1 VPALE
6 SIGGT
11 QRAHRPLLLYLT
23 VLVIATAGLV
33 YELLAGALASYV
45 LGDSVTQFS
54 TTIGVYLSA
63 LGLGAFLSKYVRERL
78 AQRFVEIE
86 LAAALVGGSSAPILF
101 LAFGRA
107 EFFSVLLYTMV
118 IAIGTLVGLELPL
131 LLRILREEVEFET
144 LIARVLTFDY
154 VGALVGSLLF
164 ALVLVPK
171 LGLVR
176 TSLLFGCLNCAV
188 ALMTTWVLS
197 DRIYLRDRRRL
208 QVRGALLLS
217 LLVVAFAMADH
228 IVSYSEQS
236 LFDSHVIYSEQTPY
250 QRIVV
255 TRGGGGQQLY
265 LNGNLQFNSVDEY
278 RYHEALV
285 HPAMLSARRKQRV
298 LVLGGGDGLAVREIF
313 KHPEVEHVTLVEL
326 DPGMFRLA
334 REAEALRTLNED
346 ALHDPRVE
354 LVLRDAL
361 VWLDREIEKPFDV
374 VIVDFP
380 DPNNFSLGKLYS
392 TWFYHLL
399 HKAMHDD
406 TVVSVQSTSPLFAR
420 KSYWCVVESMRATGL
435 FTLPYH
441 ALVPSFGEWGYVLA
455 KKTPL
460 APPTHV
466 SMSGLRYLDDESL
479 RALFLFSP
487 DMAPLPVEPNRLNN
501 QLLVQYYEQDWD
513 HWN

>member
-1 VPALE
+1 ME
-6 SIGGT
+6 RS
-11 QRAHRPLLLYLT
+11 RRPLLLYLT

-78 AQRFVEIE
+78 AQRFVEVE
-86 LAAALVGGSSAPILF
+86 LAAALLGGSSAPVLF

-107 EFFSVLLYTMV
+107 DFFSVLLYTVV

-131 LLRILREEVEFET
+131 LMRILREEVEFET

-176 TSLLFGCLNCAV
+176 TSLLFGALNCSV
-188 ALMTTWVLS
+188 ALMTTWVLA
-197 DRIYLRDRRRL
+197 DRIYERDRRRL
-208 QVRGALLLS
+208 RIQGVALLGVLGI
-217 LLVVAFAMADH
+217 AFVLADR
-228 IVSYSEQS
+228 IVGYSEQT
-236 LFDSHVIYSEQTPY
+236 LFDSQVIYSEQTAY
-250 QRIVV
+250 QRIVI
-255 TRGGGGQQLY
+255 TKGGGGQQLF

-285 HPAMLSARRKQRV
+285 HPALLRAKHKRRV
-298 LVLGGGDGLAVREIF
+298 LVLGGGDGLAVREIL

-326 DPGMFRLA
+326 DPGMVRLA
-334 REAEALRTLNED
+334 RESEALRQLNDD
-346 ALHDPRVE
+346 ALHDERVE
-354 LVLRDAL
+354 VVLRDAL
-361 VWLDREIEKPFDV
+361 VWLDREVAQPFDV
-374 VIVDFP
+374 VVVDFP

-392 TWFYHLL
+392 TWFYTLL

-420 KSYWCVVESMRATGL
+420 KSFWCVVETMRATGL
-435 FTLPYH
+435 TVLPYH

-455 KKTPL
+455 MK
-460 APPTHV
+460 AAFEPPAHV
-466 SMSGLRYLDDESL
+466 TLPGLRYLNDDSL
-479 RALFLFSP
+479 RGMFLFSP
-487 DMAPLPVEPNRLNN
+487 DMGPLDVEPNRLNN

-513 HWN
+513 RWN

>member
-1 VPALE
+1 ML
-6 SIGGT
+6 
-11 QRAHRPLLLYLT
+11 RARRPLLLYLT

-63 LGLGAFLSKYVRERL
+63 LGLGAFLSKFIRDRL
-78 AQRFVEIE
+78 AQRFVEVE
-86 LAAALVGGSSAPILF
+86 LAAALIGGCSAPLLF

-107 EFFSVLLYTMV
+107 EFFSVLLYTTV

-176 TSLLFGCLNCAV
+176 TSLLFGGLNCVV
-188 ALMTTWVLS
+188 ALLTTYVLS
-197 DRIYLRDRRRL
+197 DRIYAAEQRQLRIKGSVL
-208 QVRGALLLS
+208 LALLA
-217 LLVVAFAMADH
+217 VAFGLSDQ
-228 IVSYSEQS
+228 IVAYSEQA
-236 LFDSHVIYSEQTPY
+236 LFDSNVIYAEQTDY
-250 QRIVV
+250 QRIVI
-255 TRGGGGQQLY
+255 TKGGGGQQLF

-285 HPAMLSARRKQRV
+285 HPALFAAARRRSV
-298 LVLGGGDGLAVREIF
+298 LVLGGGDGLAVREIL
-313 KHPEVEHVTLVEL
+313 KHEEVEQVTLVEL
-326 DPGMFRLA
+326 DPGMVRLA
-334 REAEALRTLNED
+334 RESEALRKLNHD
-346 ALHDPRVE
+346 ALTDPRVKV
-354 LVLRDAL
+354 VLRDAL
-361 VWLDREIEKPFDV
+361 VWLDRELEQQYDV

-392 TWFYHLL
+392 TWFYQLL
-399 HKAMHDD
+399 QKAMHDD
-406 TVVSVQSTSPLFAR
+406 SVVSVQSTSPLFAR
-420 KSYWCVVESMRATGL
+420 KSFWCVVESMRAVGL

-455 KKTPL
+455 KKRTFV
-460 APPTHV
+460 APTHV
-466 SMSGLRYLDDESL
+466 TLAGLRYLDDDSL

-487 DMAPLPVEPNRLNN
+487 DMGPVPVEPNRLNN

-513 HWN
+513 RWN

>member
-1 VPALE
+1 MLR
-6 SIGGT
+6 T
-11 QRAHRPLLLYLT
+11 RRPLLLYLT

-63 LGLGAFLSKYVRERL
+63 LGLGAYLSNSIKDRL

-86 LAAALVGGSSAPILF
+86 LAAALIGGCSAPLLF

-107 EFFSVLLYTMV
+107 EFFSVLLYTTV

-131 LLRILREEVEFET
+131 LLRILREEVAFET

-176 TSLLFGCLNCAV
+176 TSLLFGGLNCVV
-188 ALMTTWVLS
+188 ALMTTYVLS
-197 DRIYLRDRRRL
+197 DRIYAAEQRRL
-208 QVRGALLLS
+208 RLKGSV
-217 LLVVAFAMADH
+217 LLVALAVAFGFADR
-228 IVSYSEQS
+228 IVAYSEQS
-236 LFDSHVIYSEQTPY
+236 LFDSNVIYAEQTDY
-250 QRIVV
+250 QRIVI
-255 TRGGGGQQLY
+255 TKGGGGQQLF

-285 HPAMLSARRKQRV
+285 HPALFAAAQKKSV
-298 LVLGGGDGLAVREIF
+298 LVLGGGDGLAVREVL
-313 KHPEVEHVTLVEL
+313 KHREVEQVTLVEL
-326 DPGMFRLA
+326 DPGMIRLA
-334 REAEALRTLNED
+334 RESEALRKLNQG
-346 ALHDPRVE
+346 ALDDPRVKV
-354 LVLRDAL
+354 VLRDAL
-361 VWLDREIEKPFDV
+361 VWLDRELTAQYDV

-392 TWFYHLL
+392 TWFYTLL
-399 HKAMHDD
+399 QKAMHEQS
-406 TVVSVQSTSPLFAR
+406 VVSVQSTSPLFAR
-420 KSYWCVVESMRATGL
+420 KSFWCVVESMRAVGL
-435 FTLPYH
+435 ATLPYH

-455 KKTPL
+455 KKQAFL
-460 APPTHV
+460 PPTHV
-466 SMSGLRYLDDESL
+466 ALSGLRYLDDDSL

-487 DMAPLPVEPNRLNN
+487 DMGRVPVEPNRLNN
-501 QLLVQYYEQDWD
+501 QLLVQYYDQDWD
-513 HWN
+513 RWN

>member
-1 VPALE
+1 VLKE
-6 SIGGT
+6 RRT
-11 QRAHRPLLLYLT
+11 LLLYLT

-33 YELLAGALASYV
+33 YELLAGAIASYV

-63 LGLGAFLSKYVRERL
+63 LGLGAYLSKFVTERL
-78 AQRFVEIE
+78 AQRFVEVE
-86 LAAALVGGSSAPILF
+86 LAAALLGGASAPILF

-107 EFFSVLLYTMV
+107 DFFGVVLYTTV

-131 LLRILREEVEFET
+131 LMRILRDEVAFET
-144 LIARVLTFDY
+144 LVAKVLTFDY

-176 TSLLFGCLNCAV
+176 TSLLFGALNCAV
-188 ALMTTWVLS
+188 ALVTTWVLG
-197 DRIYLRDRRRL
+197 DRIYRPERTSLRIK
-208 QVRGALLLS
+208 GALLLCA
-217 LLVVAFAMADH
+217 LAAAFIGADR
-228 IVSYSEQS
+228 IVSLSEQN
-236 LFDSHVIYSEQTPY
+236 LFETPVIYAEQTAY
-250 QRIVV
+250 QRIVI

-285 HPAMLSARRKQRV
+285 HPALLRAAHKKRV
-298 LVLGGGDGLAVREIF
+298 LVLGGGDGLAVREVL
-313 KHPEVEHVTLVEL
+313 KHPEVERVTLVEL
-326 DPGMFRLA
+326 DPGMIRLA
-334 REAEALRTLNED
+334 REGEAMRALNDES
-346 ALHDPRVE
+346 LHDPRVE
-354 LVLRDAL
+354 VVVRDAL
-361 VWLDREIEKPFDV
+361 VWLDRELGERRFDV

-392 TWFYHLL
+392 TWFYTLL
-399 HKAMHDD
+399 QRAMHDE

-420 KSYWCVVESMRATGL
+420 KSFWCVVETMRATGL
-435 FTLPYH
+435 FALPYH

-455 KKTPL
+455 KKQPFT
-460 APPTHV
+460 PPTHV
-466 SMSGLRYLDDESL
+466 SLHGLRYLDDDSL

-487 DMAPLPVEPNRLNN
+487 DMGAVPVEPNRLNN
-501 QLLVQYYEQDWD
+501 QLLVQYYDQDWD
-513 HWN
+513 RWN

>member
-1 VPALE
+1 MD
-6 SIGGT
+6 
-11 QRAHRPLLLYLT
+11 RARRPLLLYLT

-63 LGLGAFLSKYVRERL
+63 LGLGAFLSKYVTSRL

-86 LAAALVGGSSAPILF
+86 LGAALLGGSSAPVLF

-107 EFFSVLLYTMV
+107 EFFGVVLYSVV

-131 LLRILREEVEFET
+131 LMRILREEVAFES
-144 LIARVLTFDY
+144 LVAKVLTFDY

-176 TSLLFGCLNCAV
+176 TSLLFGGLNCAV
-188 ALMTTWVLS
+188 GLMTTWILADRIFAPDRMRLRLKGAALLAVLS
-197 DRIYLRDRRRL
+197 VAFVFADRI
-208 QVRGALLLS
+208 
-217 LLVVAFAMADH
+217 VA
-228 IVSYSEQS
+228 YSEQG
-236 LFDSHVIYSEQTPY
+236 LFDSSVIYAEQTSY
-250 QRIVV
+250 QRIVM

-285 HPAMLSARRKQRV
+285 HPAFFSASQKKRV
-298 LVLGGGDGLAVREIF
+298 LVLGGGDGLAVREIL

-326 DPGMFRLA
+326 DPGMIRLA
-334 REAEALRTLNED
+334 REAEAVRTLNDE
-346 ALHDPRVE
+346 ALHDPRVT
-354 LVLRDAL
+354 VVVRDAL
-361 VWLDREIEKPFDV
+361 VWLDRELSADMPRYDV

-392 TWFYHLL
+392 TWFYALL
-399 HKAMHDD
+399 QKAMHEES
-406 TVVSVQSTSPLFAR
+406 VVAVQSTSPLFAR
-420 KSYWCVVESMRATGL
+420 KSFWCVVESMRAAGL
-435 FTLPYH
+435 SVRPYH
-441 ALVPSFGEWGYVLA
+441 ALVPSFGEWGYALA
-455 KKTPL
+455 KKHDF
-460 APPTHV
+460 APPTRV
-466 SMSGLRYLDDESL
+466 TLAGLRYLDDQSL
-479 RALFLFSP
+479 AALFLFSP
-487 DMAPLPVEPNRLNN
+487 DMGPVEVEPNRLNN
-501 QLLVQYYEQDWD
+501 QLLVQYYAQDWGR
-513 HWN
+513 WN

>member
-1 VPALE
+1 ME
-6 SIGGT
+6 RS
-11 QRAHRPLLLYLT
+11 RRPLLLYLT

-63 LGLGAFLSKYVRERL
+63 LGLGAYLSRYITERL
-78 AQRFVEIE
+78 AQRFVEVE
-86 LAAALVGGSSAPILF
+86 LAAALLGGSSAPLLF

-107 EFFSVLLYTMV
+107 DYFTVVLYTTV

-131 LLRILREEVEFET
+131 LMRILREEVAFET
-144 LIARVLTFDY
+144 LVSRVLTFDY

-176 TSLLFGCLNCAV
+176 TSLLFGALNCSV
-188 ALMTTWVLS
+188 GLLTTWVLA
-197 DRIYLRDRRRL
+197 DRIYVRERFKLRV
-208 QVRGALLLS
+208 QGGVLLLG
-217 LLVVAFAMADH
+217 LTVAFAMADR
-228 IVSYSEQS
+228 IVAYSEQS
-236 LFDSHVIYSEQTPY
+236 LFDSNVIYAEQTAY
-250 QRIVV
+250 QRIVM

-285 HPAMLSARRKQRV
+285 HPAFFAAAKKSKV
-298 LVLGGGDGLAVREIF
+298 LVLGGGDGLAVREIL
-313 KHPEVEHVTLVEL
+313 KHPEVREVTLVEL
-326 DPGMFRLA
+326 DPGMIRLA
-334 REAEALRTLNED
+334 RQAEALRALNDD
-346 ALHDPRVE
+346 ALHDPRVK
-354 LVLRDAL
+354 VVIHDAL
-361 VWLDREIEKPFDV
+361 VWLDRDLHEQFDV

-392 TWFYHLL
+392 TWFYSLL
-399 HKAMHDD
+399 KKAMHEE

-420 KSYWCVVESMRATGL
+420 KSFWCVLETMRSVGL
-435 FTLPYH
+435 STQPYH

-455 KKTPL
+455 ARREL
-460 APPTHV
+460 APPTRV
-466 SMSGLRYLDDESL
+466 TLAGLRYLDDESL

-487 DMAPLPVEPNRLNN
+487 DMGPLPVETNRLNN
-501 QLLVQYYEQDWD
+501 QMLVQYYEQDWGQ
-513 HWN
+513 WR